1 MLLAIA
7 PDVFHWVKFRRIRRQ
22 ELQFNRPT
30 LRGDKLSHQPT
41 AMNRQTVPNE
51 SQSTADVTLQM
62 FQKLDD
68 LRRLDAAG
76 KKPKV
81 KIPDGNARDGRK
93 TFPVE
98 RILQYRSLP
107 ARGPGANPVRPLAQA
122 ALVHAHYGSPLLE
135 RFFFISGQRTRFHR
149 RIAGSLR
156 WVARPT
162 GRWQLQPS
170 ERKIRHTCPG

>member
-62 FQKLDD
+62 FQKLELAGPLARLYVDA
-68 LRRLDAAG
+68 LDALEHEALQRSQG
-76 KKPKV
+76 L
-81 KIPDGNARDGRK
+81 DRDEALALVEQVIEQHGEVSAVADE
-93 TFPVE
+93 PV
-98 RILQYRSLP
+98 
-107 ARGPGANPVRPLAQA
+107 AQA
-122 ALVHAHYGSPLLE
+122 AT
-135 RFFFISGQRTRFHR
+135 TR
-149 RIAGSLR
+149 
-156 WVARPT
+156 
-162 GRWQLQPS
+162 
-170 ERKIRHTCPG
+170 

>member
-41 AMNRQTVPNE
+41 AMNGQTVPNE

-68 LRRLDAAG
+68 LRRLDATG

-81 KIPDGNARDGRK
+81 KIPEGNARDGTPFGTGYFSDEK
-93 TFPVE
+93 HQFCNLEFSDTQNLH
-98 RILQYRSLP
+98 RI
-107 ARGPGANPVRPLAQA
+107 
-122 ALVHAHYGSPLLE
+122 
-135 RFFFISGQRTRFHR
+135 
-149 RIAGSLR
+149 
-156 WVARPT
+156 
-162 GRWQLQPS
+162 
-170 ERKIRHTCPG
+170 

>member
-41 AMNRQTVPNE
+41 AMNGQTVPNE

-81 KIPDGNARDGRK
+81 KIPDGNASDGRK

-107 ARGPGANPVRPLAQA
+107 ARSPGANPVRPLAQA

-135 RFFFISGQRTRFHR
+135 RFFLFPANAPRSPP
-149 RIAGSLR
+149 RIPVPCRG
-156 WVARPT
+156 VP
-162 GRWQLQPS
+162 GRL
-170 ERKIRHTCPG
+170 